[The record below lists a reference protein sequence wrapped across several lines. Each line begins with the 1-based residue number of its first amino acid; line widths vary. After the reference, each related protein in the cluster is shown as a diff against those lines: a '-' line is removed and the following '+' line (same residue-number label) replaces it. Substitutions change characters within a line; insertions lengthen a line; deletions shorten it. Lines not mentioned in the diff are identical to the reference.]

1 MQTTHKKV
9 EKYAAAHDILQSQVV
24 GKLKQP
30 TQSASCES
38 YENER
43 SANTASTTR
52 ARRKHDLR
60 PRLGGH

>member
-30 TQSASCES
+30 TQSATRES
-38 YENER
+38 NENER
-43 SANTASTTR
+43 SVNIAGTTR
-52 ARRKHDLR
+52 ALSKLDLR